1 MESLFIHQELIPKF
15 SDKNFPPSKNPKI
28 IHKNTIS
35 YNKYKTPRLHSN
47 LSNDLFRTGDR
58 FIPFKNDKENFQ
70 NFLLHTPI
78 PNVNENTI
86 NSNTNFFNANVT
98 SNLNNN
104 TGNNTN
110 EQELLSPLEE
120 KPEKNY
126 ANFIVD
132 NMLRTNSD
140 NYNFQKGKE
149 RKFRS
154 NSIFT
159 FSKKVSFTSV
169 NFSSSNN
176 DNNTNKNI
184 LKNNESNN
192 NNIFSNKLRNSSNNN
207 TQQKEKEKESNSL
220 FDNIKIDIS
229 LSSKEKEKE
238 KISYKNNNTI
248 NTLMKSNKSKKSKS
262 KNKNNIN
269 NNINNINPINNISS
283 LLYEP
288 DVLNINRIK
297 NTNTN
302 LFNENTSSDDFSR
315 NDILFQYIDN
325 TSNKRNI
332 LPDSDFLL
340 ANYSI
345 NPSFKRKINLTPE
358 RILDA
363 PNLVDDYYLNLLEWG
378 SSNLLAVALGPE
390 IYLYNGDTS
399 ETSLLM
405 SIMKEE
411 NNNTSNSL
419 LNNTN
424 NVITSLSWMNNGV
437 GIGIGLPN
445 GMLELWDVNKAT
457 KIREIEAHSDRISS
471 LAWNGY
477 IVTTGSKDKVIK
489 NFDVRIQES
498 EISKIRQ
505 HKQEVCA
512 LRYSPEG
519 DLLASGG
526 NDNSA
531 YIWDVRKLNN
541 KLINISNLNELNN
554 SNNSIKPL
562 YVNNFHTAAVKA
574 LAWCPWQRHVL
585 ATGGGSKDRTIKIF
599 NCDNNK
605 IVKNVDTGSQVC
617 SLVWN
622 KKEREIISSHGFNK
636 NQITIWN
643 YQKMKKICELKGHMS
658 RVLYLTISP
667 DENYICSG
675 SGDETLRF
683 WKIND
688 GIQEAQNEEDPL
700 LSNVII
706 R

>member
-1 MESLFIHQELIPKF
+1 MESIFIQQEFHPKF
-15 SDKNFPPSKNPKI
+15 DEQNFAFSKNSKLI
-28 IHKNTIS
+28 RKNTIS
-35 YNKYKTPRLHSN
+35 YNKYKTPRLHNN
-47 LSNDLFRTGDR
+47 LSNNIFRTGDR

-70 NFLLHTPI
+70 NFLLHTPL
-78 PNVNENTI
+78 PNTQVFPSSTNNNI
-86 NSNTNFFNANVT
+86 NHNNNSN
-98 SNLNNN
+98 NNN
-104 TGNNTN
+104 INGNN
-110 EQELLSPLEE
+110 EQEILSPLDE

-140 NYNFQKGKE
+140 NFNCNFNNKDKE

-159 FSKKVSFTSV
+159 FSKKISFNSN
-169 NFSSSNN
+169 NFSNS
-176 DNNTNKNI
+176 NTNT
-184 LKNNESNN
+184 NN
-192 NNIFSNKLRNSSNNN
+192 NNNKSILKHDDNNNKLINSSNNK
-207 TQQKEKEKESNSL
+207 TSQKDKDNI
-220 FDNIKIDIS
+220 FDNIKIDINI
-229 LSSKEKEKE
+229 SSSSHE
-238 KISYKNNNTI
+238 KIENNKNI
-248 NTLMKSNKSKKSKS
+248 KSNKVKDSFELPKSKPS
-262 KNKNNIN
+262 NNLN
-269 NNINNINPINNISS
+269 NNISS
-283 LLYEP
+283 LLYDP
-288 DVLNINRIK
+288 DNLNI
-297 NTNTN
+297 
-302 LFNENTSSDDFSR
+302 FNENNFNNNIDDISR
-315 NDILFQYIDN
+315 NDLLFQYIDN
-325 TSNKRNI
+325 TSSKRNI
-332 LPDSDFLL
+332 LPDTDFLL

-345 NPSFKRKINLTPE
+345 NPTFKRKINLTPE

-378 SSNLLAVALGPE
+378 ASNILAVALGPE

-405 SIMKEE
+405 SILQDENDNMNNSIL
-411 NNNTSNSL
+411 NNNI
-419 LNNTN
+419 
-424 NVITSLSWMNNGV
+424 VTSLSWMNNG
-437 GIGIGLPN
+437 IGIGVGLPT
-445 GMLELWDVNKAT
+445 GVLEIWDVNKKV

-477 IVTTGSKDKVIK
+477 IVSTGSKDKLIK
-489 NFDVRIQES
+489 NFDVRIQDS

-526 NDNSA
+526 NDNTA
-531 YIWDVRKLNN
+531 YIWDIRKLNN
-541 KLINISNLNELNN
+541 KLLNISNLNEVNTC
-554 SNNSIKPL
+554 IKPL
-562 YVNNFHTAAVKA
+562 LVNNYHTAAVKA
-574 LAWCPWQRHVL
+574 MSWCPWQRHVL

-605 IVKNVDTGSQVC
+605 IIKNVDTGSQVC
-617 SLVWN
+617 SIVWN

-667 DENYICSG
+667 DENYVCSG

-688 GIQEAQNEEDPL
+688 EIQEAQNEEDPL
-700 LSNVII
+700 LSNVVI

>member
-1 MESLFIHQELIPKF
+1 MDSIFINQEFHPKF
-15 SDKNFPPSKNPKI
+15 PGQDFPNSKNPKL
-28 IHKNTIS
+28 IHKNTVS
-35 YNKYKTPRLHSN
+35 FNKFKTPRLHSN
-47 LSNDLFRTGDR
+47 LQNDLFRTGDR
-58 FIPFKNDKENFQ
+58 FIPLKNDKDNFQ

-78 PNVNENTI
+78 PIVNTNTSNTI
-86 NSNTNFFNANVT
+86 NNALNSNINANISNNINRNTNN
-98 SNLNNN
+98 
-104 TGNNTN
+104 N
-110 EQELLSPLEE
+110 EQDLLSPLEE

-140 NYNFQKGKE
+140 NFNYNSQRDKIG
-149 RKFRS
+149 KFRS

-159 FSKKVSFTSV
+159 FSKKVSF
-169 NFSSSNN
+169 SSISFSNN
-176 DNNTNKNI
+176 NPNKNI
-184 LKNNESNN
+184 LIKNNINN
-192 NNIFSNKLRNSSNNN
+192 NEDNNKNNYTNKLGNSSNNK
-207 TQQKEKEKESNSL
+207 TCQKEKDSNSI
-220 FDNIKIDIS
+220 FDNIKIDINFS
-229 LSSKEKEKE
+229 DKEKT
-238 KISYKNNNTI
+238 INKNNN
-248 NTLMKSNKSKKSKS
+248 SNEHPKSKS
-262 KNKNNIN
+262 KNN
-269 NNINNINPINNISS
+269 NNNKNQILNNNISS

-288 DVLNINRIK
+288 DHLNINI
-297 NTNTN
+297 NN
-302 LFNENTSSDDFSR
+302 LFNENNSDDISR
-315 NDILFQYIDN
+315 NDLIFQYID
-325 TSNKRNI
+325 TTNKRNI
-332 LPDSDFLL
+332 LPDTDYLL
-340 ANYSI
+340 ANYCT
-345 NPSFKRKINLTPE
+345 NPSFKRKINSTPE

-363 PNLVDDYYLNLLEWG
+363 PNLVDDYYLNLLDWG
-378 SSNLLAVALGPE
+378 NSDILAVALGPE
-390 IYLYNGDTS
+390 IYLWNSETS

-405 SIMKEE
+405 SIIKENE
-411 NNNTSNSL
+411 NQNESNSL
-419 LNNTN
+419 LNNNT

-437 GIGIGLPN
+437 GMGVGLPN
-445 GMLELWDVNKAT
+445 GVLELWDVNKST
-457 KIREIEAHSDRISS
+457 KIREIEAHSERISS

-489 NFDVRIQES
+489 NFDVRCQDS

-526 NDNSA
+526 NDNTA
-531 YIWDVRKLNN
+531 FIWDVRKLNN
-541 KLINISNLNELNN
+541 KLLNISNLNELNN
-554 SNNSIKPL
+554 SIKPL
-562 YVNNFHTAAVKA
+562 FVNNYHTAAVKA

-585 ATGGGSKDRTIKIF
+585 ATGGGSKDRTLKIF
-599 NCDNNK
+599 NCDSNK
-605 IVKNVDTGSQVC
+605 IIKNVDTGSQVC
-617 SLVWN
+617 AVLWN

-643 YQKMKKICELKGHMS
+643 YQKMKKVCELKGHMS

-688 GIQEAQNEEDPL
+688 GIQESQNEEDNL

>member
-1 MESLFIHQELIPKF
+1 MDSIFINEEFNPKF
-15 SDKNFPPSKNPKI
+15 PVQDIPNPKNPKI

-35 YNKYKTPRLHSN
+35 FNKFKTPRLHSN
-47 LSNDLFRTGDR
+47 LQNDLFRTGDR
-58 FIPFKNDKENFQ
+58 FIPLKNDKDNFQ

-78 PNVNENTI
+78 PISNNFS
-86 NSNTNFFNANVT
+86 SNTNNNALNSNVNANI
-98 SNLNNN
+98 NNN
-104 TGNNTN
+104 NNRNNSNN
-110 EQELLSPLEE
+110 EQDLLSPLEE

-132 NMLRTNSD
+132 NMLRINSD
-140 NYNFQKGKE
+140 NYNYNTQKDKMG
-149 RKFRS
+149 KFRS

-159 FSKKVSFTSV
+159 FSKKVSFSSIS
-169 NFSSSNN
+169 FS
-176 DNNTNKNI
+176 NNTNSNI
-184 LKNNESNN
+184 LRKNTNEENCT
-192 NNIFSNKLRNSSNNN
+192 NKLRNSSNNK
-207 TQQKEKEKESNSL
+207 TCQKEKESNSI
-220 FDNIKIDIS
+220 FDNIKIDTNIPD
-229 LSSKEKEKE
+229 KEKT
-238 KISYKNNNTI
+238 INKNNIILLKSDKI
-248 NTLMKSNKSKKSKS
+248 NNSNELPKSKAKNKSE
-262 KNKNNIN
+262 NNIN
-269 NNINNINPINNISS
+269 NNNNNKNHIINNNISS

-288 DVLNINRIK
+288 DHLSININNI
-297 NTNTN
+297 
-302 LFNENTSSDDFSR
+302 FNENNSDDISR
-315 NDILFQYIDN
+315 NDLIFQYIDN
-325 TSNKRNI
+325 TNKRNI
-332 LPDSDFLL
+332 LPDTDYLL
-340 ANYSI
+340 ANYST
-345 NPSFKRKINLTPE
+345 NQNFKRKINPTPE

-378 SSNLLAVALGPE
+378 TSDILAVALGPE
-390 IYLYNGDTS
+390 IYLWNSETS

-405 SIMKEE
+405 SIIKEE
-411 NNNTSNSL
+411 NQNESNSL
-419 LNNTN
+419 LNNN

-437 GIGIGLPN
+437 GMGIGLPN
-445 GMLELWDVNKAT
+445 GMLEIWDVNKST
-457 KIREIEAHSDRISS
+457 KIREIEAHSERISS

-477 IVTTGSKDKVIK
+477 IVTTGSKDKLIK
-489 NFDVRIQES
+489 NFDVRCQDS

-526 NDNSA
+526 NDNTA

-541 KLINISNLNELNN
+541 KLLNISNLNEINN
-554 SNNSIKPL
+554 CIKPL
-562 YVNNFHTAAVKA
+562 FVNNYHTAAVKA
-574 LAWCPWQRHVL
+574 LSWCPWQRHVL
-585 ATGGGSKDRTIKIF
+585 ATGGGSKDRTLKIF
-599 NCDNNK
+599 NCDSNK
-605 IVKNVDTGSQVC
+605 IIKNVDTGSQVC
-617 SLVWN
+617 AVLWN

-688 GIQEAQNEEDPL
+688 GIQEAQNEEDAL

>member
-1 MESLFIHQELIPKF
+1 MESIFIQQEFHPKF
-15 SDKNFPPSKNPKI
+15 DEQNFAFSKNSKLI
-28 IHKNTIS
+28 RKNTIS
-35 YNKYKTPRLHSN
+35 YNKYKTPRLHNN
-47 LSNDLFRTGDR
+47 LSNNIFRTGDR

-70 NFLLHTPI
+70 NFLLHTPL
-78 PNVNENTI
+78 PNTQVFPSSTNNNI
-86 NSNTNFFNANVT
+86 NHNNNSN
-98 SNLNNN
+98 NNN
-104 TGNNTN
+104 INGNN
-110 EQELLSPLEE
+110 EQEILSPLDE

-140 NYNFQKGKE
+140 NFNCNFNNKDKE

-159 FSKKVSFTSV
+159 FSKKISFNSN
-169 NFSSSNN
+169 NFSNSN
-176 DNNTNKNI
+176 T
-184 LKNNESNN
+184 NN
-192 NNIFSNKLRNSSNNN
+192 NNNKSILKHDDNNNKLVNSSNNK
-207 TQQKEKEKESNSL
+207 TSQKDKDNI
-220 FDNIKIDIS
+220 FDNIKIDINI
-229 LSSKEKEKE
+229 SSSSHE
-238 KISYKNNNTI
+238 KIENNKNI
-248 NTLMKSNKSKKSKS
+248 KSNKVKDSFELPKSKPT
-262 KNKNNIN
+262 NNLN
-269 NNINNINPINNISS
+269 NNISS
-283 LLYEP
+283 LLYDP
-288 DVLNINRIK
+288 DNLNI
-297 NTNTN
+297 
-302 LFNENTSSDDFSR
+302 FNENNFNNNIDDISR
-315 NDILFQYIDN
+315 NDLLFQYIDN
-325 TSNKRNI
+325 TSSKRNI
-332 LPDSDFLL
+332 LPDTDFLL

-345 NPSFKRKINLTPE
+345 NPTFKRKINLTPE

-378 SSNLLAVALGPE
+378 ASNILAVALGPE

-405 SIMKEE
+405 SILQDENDNMNNSIL
-411 NNNTSNSL
+411 NNNI
-419 LNNTN
+419 
-424 NVITSLSWMNNGV
+424 VTSLSWMNNG
-437 GIGIGLPN
+437 IGMGVGLPT
-445 GMLELWDVNKAT
+445 GVLEIWDVNKKV

-477 IVTTGSKDKVIK
+477 IVSTGSKDKLIK
-489 NFDVRIQES
+489 NFDVRIQDS

-526 NDNSA
+526 NDNTA
-531 YIWDVRKLNN
+531 YIWDIRKLNN
-541 KLINISNLNELNN
+541 KLLNISNLNEVNTC
-554 SNNSIKPL
+554 IKPL
-562 YVNNFHTAAVKA
+562 LVNNYHTAAVKA
-574 LAWCPWQRHVL
+574 MSWCPWQRHVL

-605 IVKNVDTGSQVC
+605 IIKNVDTGSQVC
-617 SLVWN
+617 SIVWN

-667 DENYICSG
+667 DENYVCSG

-688 GIQEAQNEEDPL
+688 EIQEAQNEEDPL
-700 LSNVII
+700 LSNVVI

>member
-1 MESLFIHQELIPKF
+1 MESIFIQQEFHPKF
-15 SDKNFPPSKNPKI
+15 DEQNFAFSKNSKLI
-28 IHKNTIS
+28 RKNTIS
-35 YNKYKTPRLHSN
+35 YNKYKTPRLHNN
-47 LSNDLFRTGDR
+47 LSNNIFRTGDR

-70 NFLLHTPI
+70 NFLLHTPL
-78 PNVNENTI
+78 PNTQVFPSSTNNNI
-86 NSNTNFFNANVT
+86 NHNNNSN
-98 SNLNNN
+98 NNN
-104 TGNNTN
+104 INGNN
-110 EQELLSPLEE
+110 EQEILSPLDE

-140 NYNFQKGKE
+140 NFNCNFNNKDKE

-159 FSKKVSFTSV
+159 FSKKISFNSN
-169 NFSSSNN
+169 NFSNSN
-176 DNNTNKNI
+176 T
-184 LKNNESNN
+184 NN
-192 NNIFSNKLRNSSNNN
+192 NNNKSILKHDDNNNKLVNSSNNK
-207 TQQKEKEKESNSL
+207 TSQKDKDNI
-220 FDNIKIDIS
+220 FDNIKIDINI
-229 LSSKEKEKE
+229 SSSSHE
-238 KISYKNNNTI
+238 KIENNKNI
-248 NTLMKSNKSKKSKS
+248 KSNKVKDSFELPKSKPT
-262 KNKNNIN
+262 NNLN
-269 NNINNINPINNISS
+269 NNISS
-283 LLYEP
+283 LLYDP
-288 DVLNINRIK
+288 DNLNI
-297 NTNTN
+297 
-302 LFNENTSSDDFSR
+302 FNENNFNNNIDDISR
-315 NDILFQYIDN
+315 NDLLFQYIDN
-325 TSNKRNI
+325 TSSKRNI
-332 LPDSDFLL
+332 LPDTDFLL

-345 NPSFKRKINLTPE
+345 NPTFKRKINLTPE

-378 SSNLLAVALGPE
+378 ASNILAVALGPE

-405 SIMKEE
+405 SILQDENDNMNNSIL
-411 NNNTSNSL
+411 NNNI
-419 LNNTN
+419 
-424 NVITSLSWMNNGV
+424 VTSLSWMNNG
-437 GIGIGLPN
+437 IGIGVGLPT
-445 GMLELWDVNKAT
+445 GVLEIWDVNKKV

-477 IVTTGSKDKVIK
+477 IVSTGSKDKLIK
-489 NFDVRIQES
+489 NFDVRIQDS

-526 NDNSA
+526 NDNTA
-531 YIWDVRKLNN
+531 YIWDIRKLNN
-541 KLINISNLNELNN
+541 KLFNISNLNEVNTC
-554 SNNSIKPL
+554 IKPL
-562 YVNNFHTAAVKA
+562 LVNNYHTAAVKA
-574 LAWCPWQRHVL
+574 MSWCPWQRHVL

-605 IVKNVDTGSQVC
+605 IIKNVDTGSQVC
-617 SLVWN
+617 SIVWN

-667 DENYICSG
+667 DENYVCSG

-688 GIQEAQNEEDPL
+688 EIQEAQNEEDPL
-700 LSNVII
+700 LSNVVI

>member
-1 MESLFIHQELIPKF
+1 MESIFIQQEFHPKF
-15 SDKNFPPSKNPKI
+15 DEQNFAFSKNSKLI
-28 IHKNTIS
+28 RKNTIS
-35 YNKYKTPRLHSN
+35 YNKYKTPRLHNN
-47 LSNDLFRTGDR
+47 LSNNIFRTGDR

-70 NFLLHTPI
+70 NFLLHTPL
-78 PNVNENTI
+78 PNTQVFPSSTNNNI
-86 NSNTNFFNANVT
+86 NHNNNSN
-98 SNLNNN
+98 NNN
-104 TGNNTN
+104 INGNN
-110 EQELLSPLEE
+110 EQEILSPLDE

-140 NYNFQKGKE
+140 NFNCNFNNKDKE

-159 FSKKVSFTSV
+159 FSKKISFNSN
-169 NFSSSNN
+169 NFSNSN
-176 DNNTNKNI
+176 T
-184 LKNNESNN
+184 NN
-192 NNIFSNKLRNSSNNN
+192 NNNKSILKHDDNNNKLINSSNNK
-207 TQQKEKEKESNSL
+207 TSQKDKDNI
-220 FDNIKIDIS
+220 FDNIKIDINIS
-229 LSSKEKEKE
+229 LSPHE
-238 KISYKNNNTI
+238 KIENNKNI
-248 NTLMKSNKSKKSKS
+248 KSNKVKDSFELPKSKPT
-262 KNKNNIN
+262 NNLN
-269 NNINNINPINNISS
+269 NNISS
-283 LLYEP
+283 LLYDP
-288 DVLNINRIK
+288 DNLNI
-297 NTNTN
+297 
-302 LFNENTSSDDFSR
+302 FNENNFNNNIDDISR
-315 NDILFQYIDN
+315 NDLLFQYIDN
-325 TSNKRNI
+325 TSSKRNI
-332 LPDSDFLL
+332 LPDTDFLL

-345 NPSFKRKINLTPE
+345 NPTFKRKINLTPE

-378 SSNLLAVALGPE
+378 ASNILAVALGPE

-405 SIMKEE
+405 SILQDENDNMNNTIL
-411 NNNTSNSL
+411 NNNI
-419 LNNTN
+419 
-424 NVITSLSWMNNGV
+424 VTSLSWMNNG
-437 GIGIGLPN
+437 IGIGVGLPT
-445 GMLELWDVNKAT
+445 GVLEIWDMNKKV

-477 IVTTGSKDKVIK
+477 IVSTGSKDKLIK
-489 NFDVRIQES
+489 NFDVRIQDS

-526 NDNSA
+526 NDNTA
-531 YIWDVRKLNN
+531 YIWDIRKLNN
-541 KLINISNLNELNN
+541 KLFNISNLNEVNTC
-554 SNNSIKPL
+554 IKPL
-562 YVNNFHTAAVKA
+562 LVNNYHTAAVKA
-574 LAWCPWQRHVL
+574 MSWCPWQRHVL

-605 IVKNVDTGSQVC
+605 IIKNVDTGSQVC
-617 SLVWN
+617 SIVWN

-667 DENYICSG
+667 DENYVCSG

-688 GIQEAQNEEDPL
+688 EIQEAQNEEDPL
-700 LSNVII
+700 LSNVVI

>member
-1 MESLFIHQELIPKF
+1 MDSIFINEEFNPKF
-15 SDKNFPPSKNPKI
+15 PVQDFPNPKNPKI

-35 YNKYKTPRLHSN
+35 FNKFKTPRLHSN
-47 LSNDLFRTGDR
+47 LQNDLFRTGDR
-58 FIPFKNDKENFQ
+58 FIPLKNDKDNFQ

-78 PNVNENTI
+78 PISNNFS
-86 NSNTNFFNANVT
+86 SNTNNNVLNSNINANI
-98 SNLNNN
+98 NNN
-104 TGNNTN
+104 NNRNNGNN
-110 EQELLSPLEE
+110 EQDLLSPLEE

-132 NMLRTNSD
+132 NMLRINSD
-140 NYNFQKGKE
+140 NYNYNTQKDKMG
-149 RKFRS
+149 KFRS

-159 FSKKVSFTSV
+159 FSKKVSFSSI
-169 NFSSSNN
+169 NFS
-176 DNNTNKNI
+176 NNTNSNI
-184 LKNNESNN
+184 LRKNTNEENCT
-192 NNIFSNKLRNSSNNN
+192 NKLRNSSNNK
-207 TQQKEKEKESNSL
+207 TCQKEKESNSI
-220 FDNIKIDIS
+220 FDNIKIDINIPD
-229 LSSKEKEKE
+229 KEKA
-238 KISYKNNNTI
+238 INKNNIILLKSDKI
-248 NTLMKSNKSKKSKS
+248 NNSNELPKSKAKNKSE
-262 KNKNNIN
+262 NNIN
-269 NNINNINPINNISS
+269 NNNNNKNHIINNNISS

-288 DVLNINRIK
+288 DHLSMNINNI
-297 NTNTN
+297 
-302 LFNENTSSDDFSR
+302 FNENNSDDISR
-315 NDILFQYIDN
+315 NDLIFQYIDN
-325 TSNKRNI
+325 TNKRNI
-332 LPDSDFLL
+332 LPDTDYLL
-340 ANYSI
+340 ANYST
-345 NPSFKRKINLTPE
+345 NQSFKRKINPTPE

-378 SSNLLAVALGPE
+378 TSDILAVALGPE
-390 IYLYNGDTS
+390 IYLWNSETS

-405 SIMKEE
+405 SIIKEE
-411 NNNTSNSL
+411 NQNESNSL
-419 LNNTN
+419 LNNNN

-437 GIGIGLPN
+437 GMGIGLPN
-445 GMLELWDVNKAT
+445 GMLEIWDVNKST
-457 KIREIEAHSDRISS
+457 KIREIEAHSERISS

-477 IVTTGSKDKVIK
+477 IVTTGSKDKLIK
-489 NFDVRIQES
+489 NFDVRCQDS

-526 NDNSA
+526 NDNTA

-541 KLINISNLNELNN
+541 KLLNISNLNEINN
-554 SNNSIKPL
+554 CIKPL
-562 YVNNFHTAAVKA
+562 FVNNYHTAAVKA
-574 LAWCPWQRHVL
+574 LSWCPWQRHVL
-585 ATGGGSKDRTIKIF
+585 ATGGGSKDRTLKIF
-599 NCDNNK
+599 NCDSNK
-605 IVKNVDTGSQVC
+605 IIKNVDTGSQVC
-617 SLVWN
+617 AVLWN

-688 GIQEAQNEEDPL
+688 GIQEAQNEEDAL

>member
-1 MESLFIHQELIPKF
+1 MESIFIQQEFHPKF
-15 SDKNFPPSKNPKI
+15 DEQNFAFSKNSKLI
-28 IHKNTIS
+28 RKNTIS
-35 YNKYKTPRLHSN
+35 YNKYKTPRLHNN
-47 LSNDLFRTGDR
+47 LSNNIFRTGDR

-70 NFLLHTPI
+70 NFLLHTPL
-78 PNVNENTI
+78 PNTQVFPSSTNNNI
-86 NSNTNFFNANVT
+86 NHNNNSN
-98 SNLNNN
+98 NNN
-104 TGNNTN
+104 INGNN
-110 EQELLSPLEE
+110 EQEILSPLDE

-140 NYNFQKGKE
+140 NFNCNFNNKDKE

-159 FSKKVSFTSV
+159 FSKKISFNSN
-169 NFSSSNN
+169 NFSNSN
-176 DNNTNKNI
+176 T
-184 LKNNESNN
+184 NN
-192 NNIFSNKLRNSSNNN
+192 NNNNNKSILKHDDNNNKLINSSNNK
-207 TQQKEKEKESNSL
+207 TSQKDKDNI
-220 FDNIKIDIS
+220 FDNIKIDINI
-229 LSSKEKEKE
+229 SSSSHE
-238 KISYKNNNTI
+238 KIENNKNI
-248 NTLMKSNKSKKSKS
+248 KSNKVKDSFELPKSKPT
-262 KNKNNIN
+262 NNLN
-269 NNINNINPINNISS
+269 NNISS
-283 LLYEP
+283 LLYDP
-288 DVLNINRIK
+288 DNLNI
-297 NTNTN
+297 
-302 LFNENTSSDDFSR
+302 FNENNFNNNIDDISR
-315 NDILFQYIDN
+315 NDLLFQYIDN
-325 TSNKRNI
+325 TSSKRNI
-332 LPDSDFLL
+332 LPDTDFLL

-345 NPSFKRKINLTPE
+345 NPTFKRKINLTPE

-378 SSNLLAVALGPE
+378 ASNILAVALGPE

-405 SIMKEE
+405 SILQDENDNMNNSIL
-411 NNNTSNSL
+411 NNNI
-419 LNNTN
+419 
-424 NVITSLSWMNNGV
+424 VTSLSWMNNG
-437 GIGIGLPN
+437 IGMGVGLPT
-445 GMLELWDVNKAT
+445 GVLEIWDVNKKV

-477 IVTTGSKDKVIK
+477 IVSTGSKDKLIK
-489 NFDVRIQES
+489 NFDVRIQDS

-526 NDNSA
+526 NDNTA
-531 YIWDVRKLNN
+531 YIWDIRKLNN
-541 KLINISNLNELNN
+541 KLLNISNLNEVNTC
-554 SNNSIKPL
+554 IKPL
-562 YVNNFHTAAVKA
+562 LVNNYHTAAVKA
-574 LAWCPWQRHVL
+574 MSWCPWQRHVL

-605 IVKNVDTGSQVC
+605 IIKNVDTGSQVC
-617 SLVWN
+617 SIVWN

-667 DENYICSG
+667 DENYVCSG

-688 GIQEAQNEEDPL
+688 EIQEAQNEEDPL
-700 LSNVII
+700 LSNVVI

>member
-1 MESLFIHQELIPKF
+1 MESIFIQQEFHPKF
-15 SDKNFPPSKNPKI
+15 DEQNFAFSKNSKLI
-28 IHKNTIS
+28 RKNTIS
-35 YNKYKTPRLHSN
+35 YNKYKTPRLHNN
-47 LSNDLFRTGDR
+47 LSNNIFRTGDR

-70 NFLLHTPI
+70 NFLLHTPL
-78 PNVNENTI
+78 PNTQVFPSSTNNNI
-86 NSNTNFFNANVT
+86 NHNNNSN
-98 SNLNNN
+98 NNN
-104 TGNNTN
+104 INGNN
-110 EQELLSPLEE
+110 EQEILSPLDE

-140 NYNFQKGKE
+140 NFNCNFNNKDKE

-159 FSKKVSFTSV
+159 FSKKISFNSN
-169 NFSSSNN
+169 NFSNSN
-176 DNNTNKNI
+176 T
-184 LKNNESNN
+184 NN
-192 NNIFSNKLRNSSNNN
+192 NNNNNKSILKHDDNNNKLINSSNNK
-207 TQQKEKEKESNSL
+207 TSQKDKDNI
-220 FDNIKIDIS
+220 FDNIKIDINI
-229 LSSKEKEKE
+229 SSSSHE
-238 KISYKNNNTI
+238 KIENNKN
-248 NTLMKSNKSKKSKS
+248 MKSNKVKDSFELPKSKPT
-262 KNKNNIN
+262 NNLN
-269 NNINNINPINNISS
+269 NNISS
-283 LLYEP
+283 LLYDP
-288 DVLNINRIK
+288 DNLNI
-297 NTNTN
+297 
-302 LFNENTSSDDFSR
+302 FNENNFNNNIDDISR
-315 NDILFQYIDN
+315 NDLLFQYIDN
-325 TSNKRNI
+325 TSSKRNI
-332 LPDSDFLL
+332 LPDTDFLL

-345 NPSFKRKINLTPE
+345 NPTFKRKINLTPE

-378 SSNLLAVALGPE
+378 ASNILAVALGPE

-405 SIMKEE
+405 SILQDENDNMNNSIL
-411 NNNTSNSL
+411 NNNI
-419 LNNTN
+419 
-424 NVITSLSWMNNGV
+424 VTSLSWMNNG
-437 GIGIGLPN
+437 IGIGVGLPT
-445 GMLELWDVNKAT
+445 GVLEIWDVNKKV

-477 IVTTGSKDKVIK
+477 IVSTGSKDKLIK
-489 NFDVRIQES
+489 NFDVRIQDS

-526 NDNSA
+526 NDNTA
-531 YIWDVRKLNN
+531 YIWDIRKLNN
-541 KLINISNLNELNN
+541 KLLNISNLNEVNTC
-554 SNNSIKPL
+554 IKPL
-562 YVNNFHTAAVKA
+562 LVNNYHTAAVKA
-574 LAWCPWQRHVL
+574 MSWCPWQRHVL

-605 IVKNVDTGSQVC
+605 IIKNVDTGSQVC
-617 SLVWN
+617 SIVWN

-667 DENYICSG
+667 DENYVCSG

-688 GIQEAQNEEDPL
+688 EIQEAQNEEDPL
-700 LSNVII
+700 LSNVVI

>member
-1 MESLFIHQELIPKF
+1 MESIFIQQEFHPQF
-15 SDKNFPPSKNPKI
+15 PDRNFLGSKNQKL

-35 YNKYKTPRLHSN
+35 FNKFKTPHIHNN
-47 LSNDLFRTGDR
+47 LQNDLFRTGDR
-58 FIPFKNDKENFQ
+58 FIPLKNDKENFQ
-70 NFLLHTPI
+70 NFLLNTPI
-78 PNVNENTI
+78 PIPNNFTSNSHTNALNANI
-86 NSNTNFFNANVT
+86 NSNTNSNV
-98 SNLNNN
+98 NRN
-104 TGNNTN
+104 GNG
-110 EQELLSPLEE
+110 EQDLLSPLEE

-132 NMLRTNSD
+132 NMLRSNSD
-140 NYNFQKGKE
+140 NYNYQKDKIG
-149 RKFRS
+149 KFRS

-159 FSKKVSFTSV
+159 FSKKVSFSSI
-169 NFSSSNN
+169 NFSNGNS
-176 DNNTNKNI
+176 NKNI
-184 LKNNESNN
+184 LKNNNN
-192 NNIFSNKLRNSSNNN
+192 DNYANKLRNSSNNK
-207 TQQKEKEKESNSL
+207 TCQKEKESNSL
-220 FDNIKIDIS
+220 FDNIKIEVNYQEQ
-229 LSSKEKEKE
+229 EKT
-238 KISYKNNNTI
+238 IIKNNNS
-248 NTLMKSNKSKKSKS
+248 LLKSNKSKDSSELPKSKV
-262 KNKNNIN
+262 KNRQGNNTNKNLISN
-269 NNINNINPINNISS
+269 NNISS

-288 DVLNINRIK
+288 DHL
-297 NTNTN
+297 N
-302 LFNENTSSDDFSR
+302 LFNENNSDDISR
-315 NDILFQYIDN
+315 NDLIFQYIDT

-332 LPDSDFLL
+332 LPDTDYLL
-340 ANYSI
+340 ANYST
-345 NPSFKRKINLTPE
+345 NQGFKRKINPTPE

-378 SSNLLAVALGPE
+378 SSDILAVALGPE
-390 IYLYNGDTS
+390 IYLWNSETS

-405 SIMKEE
+405 SIIKEE
-411 NNNTSNSL
+411 NQNESNSL
-419 LNNTN
+419 LNNN
-424 NVITSLSWMNNGV
+424 DNVITSLSWMNNGV
-437 GIGIGLPN
+437 GMGIGLPN
-445 GMLELWDVNKAT
+445 GVLEIWDVNKSA

-477 IVTTGSKDKVIK
+477 VVTSGSKDKVIK
-489 NFDVRIQES
+489 NFDVRCQES

-526 NDNSA
+526 NDNTA
-531 YIWDVRKLNN
+531 FIWDVRKLNN
-541 KLINISNLNELNN
+541 KLLNISNLNEV
-554 SNNSIKPL
+554 NNSIKPL
-562 YVNNFHTAAVKA
+562 FVNNFHIAAVKA
-574 LAWCPWQRHVL
+574 LSWCPWQRHVL
-585 ATGGGSKDRTIKIF
+585 ATGGGSKDRSLKIF
-599 NCDNNK
+599 NCDTNK
-605 IVKNVDTGSQVC
+605 IIKNVDTGSQVC
-617 SLVWN
+617 AVLWN

-643 YQKMKKICELKGHMS
+643 YQKMKKVCELKGHMS

>member
-1 MESLFIHQELIPKF
+1 MESIFIQQEFHPKF
-15 SDKNFPPSKNPKI
+15 DEQNFAFSKNSKLI
-28 IHKNTIS
+28 RKNTIS
-35 YNKYKTPRLHSN
+35 YNKYKTPRLHNN
-47 LSNDLFRTGDR
+47 LSNNIFRTGDR

-70 NFLLHTPI
+70 NFLLHTPL
-78 PNVNENTI
+78 PNTQVFPSSTNNNI
-86 NSNTNFFNANVT
+86 NHNNNSN
-98 SNLNNN
+98 NNN
-104 TGNNTN
+104 INGNN
-110 EQELLSPLEE
+110 EQEILSPLDE

-140 NYNFQKGKE
+140 NFNCNFNNKDKE

-159 FSKKVSFTSV
+159 FSKKISFNSN
-169 NFSSSNN
+169 NFSNSN
-176 DNNTNKNI
+176 T
-184 LKNNESNN
+184 NN
-192 NNIFSNKLRNSSNNN
+192 NNNKSILKHDDNNNKLVNSSNNK
-207 TQQKEKEKESNSL
+207 TSQKDKDNI
-220 FDNIKIDIS
+220 FDNIKIDINI
-229 LSSKEKEKE
+229 SSSSHE
-238 KISYKNNNTI
+238 KIENNKN
-248 NTLMKSNKSKKSKS
+248 MKSNKVKDSFELPKSKPT
-262 KNKNNIN
+262 NNLN
-269 NNINNINPINNISS
+269 NNISS
-283 LLYEP
+283 LLYDP
-288 DVLNINRIK
+288 DNLNI
-297 NTNTN
+297 
-302 LFNENTSSDDFSR
+302 FNENNFNNNIDDISR
-315 NDILFQYIDN
+315 NDLLFQYIDN
-325 TSNKRNI
+325 TSSKRNI
-332 LPDSDFLL
+332 LPDTDFLL

-345 NPSFKRKINLTPE
+345 NPTFKRKINLTPE

-378 SSNLLAVALGPE
+378 ASNILAVALGPE

-405 SIMKEE
+405 SILQDENDNMNNSIL
-411 NNNTSNSL
+411 NNNI
-419 LNNTN
+419 
-424 NVITSLSWMNNGV
+424 VTSLSWMNNG
-437 GIGIGLPN
+437 IGIGVGLPT
-445 GMLELWDVNKAT
+445 GVLEIWDVNKKV

-477 IVTTGSKDKVIK
+477 IVSTGSKDKLIK
-489 NFDVRIQES
+489 NFDVRIQDS

-526 NDNSA
+526 NDNTA
-531 YIWDVRKLNN
+531 YIWDIRKLNN
-541 KLINISNLNELNN
+541 KLLNISNLNEVNTC
-554 SNNSIKPL
+554 IKPL
-562 YVNNFHTAAVKA
+562 LVNNYHTAAVKA
-574 LAWCPWQRHVL
+574 MSWCPWQRHVL

-605 IVKNVDTGSQVC
+605 IIKNVDTGSQVC
-617 SLVWN
+617 SIVWN

-667 DENYICSG
+667 DENYVCSG

-688 GIQEAQNEEDPL
+688 EIQEAQNEEDPL
-700 LSNVII
+700 LSNVVI

>member
-1 MESLFIHQELIPKF
+1 MESIFIHQEFHPKF
-15 SDKNFPPSKNPKI
+15 QEQNVPHLKNTKI
-28 IHKNTIS
+28 FHKNTIS
-35 YNKYKTPRLHSN
+35 YDKYKTPHFHN
-47 LSNDLFRTGDR
+47 HLSNDIFRTGDR

-70 NFLLHTPI
+70 NFLLNTPAPNPQNFTQSANI
-78 PNVNENTI
+78 NIQNVNSNA
-86 NSNTNFFNANVT
+86 NTN
-98 SNLNNN
+98 NNN
-104 TGNNTN
+104 NGNGNN
-110 EQELLSPLEE
+110 EQDLLSPLEE

-132 NMLRTNSD
+132 NMLRTNAD
-140 NYNFQKGKE
+140 NYNFHKDKT

-159 FSKKVSFTSV
+159 FSKKVSFSSI
-169 NFSSSNN
+169 NFSN
-176 DNNTNKNI
+176 NNTNKNI
-184 LKNNESNN
+184 LNNNENN
-192 NNIFSNKLRNSSNNN
+192 TFNNKLRNSSNSN
-207 TQQKEKEKESNSL
+207 THHKGKEVNDL
-220 FDNIKIDIS
+220 FNNIKIDINIS
-229 LSSKEKEKE
+229 DQDKISSK
-238 KISYKNNNTI
+238 N
-248 NTLMKSNKSKKSKS
+248 KSILKTNKSKASPELSKS
-262 KNKNNIN
+262 KNENRNNNMNKTSNSIHNKNN
-269 NNINNINPINNISS
+269 PISS

-288 DVLNINRIK
+288 DNL
-297 NTNTN
+297 N
-302 LFNENTSSDDFSR
+302 LFNENNSDDISH
-315 NDILFQYIDN
+315 NDLIFQYIEN

-332 LPDSDFLL
+332 LPDTDYML
-340 ANYSI
+340 ANYSMTQ
-345 NPSFKRKINLTPE
+345 SCKRKINLTPE

-378 SSNLLAVALGPE
+378 NSNIVGVALGSE

-405 SIMKEE
+405 SKIKDDNQSEMSSVL
-411 NNNTSNSL
+411 NNN
-419 LNNTN
+419 NNDL
-424 NVITSLSWMNNGV
+424 ITSLSWMNNGV
-437 GIGIGLPN
+437 GMGVGLSS
-445 GMLELWDVNKAT
+445 GVLEIWDVNKKS
-457 KIREIEAHSDRISS
+457 KIREIEAHFDRISS

-477 IVTTGSKDKVIK
+477 IVTTGSKDKLIK
-489 NFDVRIQES
+489 NFDVRCQDS

-526 NDNSA
+526 NDNIA

-541 KLINISNLNELNN
+541 KLLNISNLNEINT
-554 SNNSIKPL
+554 SIKPL
-562 YVNNFHTAAVKA
+562 YSNNFHTAAVKA
-574 LAWCPWQRHVL
+574 MSWCPWQRHIL

-599 NCDNNK
+599 NCDTNK
-605 IVKNVDTGSQVC
+605 LIKNVDTGSQVC
-617 SLVWN
+617 ALLWN

-636 NQITIWN
+636 NQITIWS
-643 YQKMKKICELKGHMS
+643 YQKMKKVCELKGHMS

-688 GIQEAQNEEDPL
+688 GIQEAQYEDDPL

>member
-1 MESLFIHQELIPKF
+1 MESIFIQQEFHPKF
-15 SDKNFPPSKNPKI
+15 DEQNFAFSKNSKLI
-28 IHKNTIS
+28 RKNTIS
-35 YNKYKTPRLHSN
+35 YNKYKTPRLHNN
-47 LSNDLFRTGDR
+47 LSNNIFRTGDR

-70 NFLLHTPI
+70 NFLLHTPL
-78 PNVNENTI
+78 PNTQVFPSSTNNNI
-86 NSNTNFFNANVT
+86 NHNNNSN
-98 SNLNNN
+98 NNN
-104 TGNNTN
+104 INGNN
-110 EQELLSPLEE
+110 EQEILSPLDE

-140 NYNFQKGKE
+140 NFNCNFNNKDKE

-159 FSKKVSFTSV
+159 FSKKISFNSN
-169 NFSSSNN
+169 NFSNSN
-176 DNNTNKNI
+176 T
-184 LKNNESNN
+184 NN
-192 NNIFSNKLRNSSNNN
+192 NNNKSILKHDDNNNKLINSSNNK
-207 TQQKEKEKESNSL
+207 TSQKDKDNI
-220 FDNIKIDIS
+220 FDNIKIDINI
-229 LSSKEKEKE
+229 SSSSHE
-238 KISYKNNNTI
+238 KIENNKNI
-248 NTLMKSNKSKKSKS
+248 KSNKIKDSFELPKSKPT
-262 KNKNNIN
+262 NNLN
-269 NNINNINPINNISS
+269 NNISS
-283 LLYEP
+283 LLYDP
-288 DVLNINRIK
+288 DNLNI
-297 NTNTN
+297 
-302 LFNENTSSDDFSR
+302 FNENNFNNNIDDISR
-315 NDILFQYIDN
+315 NDLLFQYIDN
-325 TSNKRNI
+325 TSSKRNI
-332 LPDSDFLL
+332 LPDTDFLL

-345 NPSFKRKINLTPE
+345 NPTFKRKINLTPE

-378 SSNLLAVALGPE
+378 ASNILAVALGPE

-405 SIMKEE
+405 SILQDENDNMNNSIL
-411 NNNTSNSL
+411 NNNI
-419 LNNTN
+419 
-424 NVITSLSWMNNGV
+424 VTSLSWMNNG
-437 GIGIGLPN
+437 IGIGVGLPT
-445 GMLELWDVNKAT
+445 GVLEIWDVNKKV

-477 IVTTGSKDKVIK
+477 IVSTGSKDKLIK
-489 NFDVRIQES
+489 NFDVRIQDS

-526 NDNSA
+526 NDNTA
-531 YIWDVRKLNN
+531 YIWDIRKLNN
-541 KLINISNLNELNN
+541 KLLNISNLNEVNTC
-554 SNNSIKPL
+554 IKPL
-562 YVNNFHTAAVKA
+562 LVNNYHTAAVKA
-574 LAWCPWQRHVL
+574 MSWCPWQRHVL

-605 IVKNVDTGSQVC
+605 IIKNVDTGSQVC
-617 SLVWN
+617 SIVWN

-667 DENYICSG
+667 DENYVCSG

-688 GIQEAQNEEDPL
+688 EIQEAQNEEDPL
-700 LSNVII
+700 LSNVVI

>member
-1 MESLFIHQELIPKF
+1 MESIFIQQEFHPKF
-15 SDKNFPPSKNPKI
+15 DEQNFAFSKNSKLI
-28 IHKNTIS
+28 RKNTIS
-35 YNKYKTPRLHSN
+35 YNKYKTPRLHNN
-47 LSNDLFRTGDR
+47 LSNNIFRTGDR

-70 NFLLHTPI
+70 NFLLHTPL
-78 PNVNENTI
+78 PNTQVFPSSTNNNI
-86 NSNTNFFNANVT
+86 NHNNNSN
-98 SNLNNN
+98 NNN
-104 TGNNTN
+104 INGNN
-110 EQELLSPLEE
+110 EQEILSPLDE

-140 NYNFQKGKE
+140 NFNCNFNNKDKE

-159 FSKKVSFTSV
+159 FSKKISFNSN
-169 NFSSSNN
+169 NFSNSN
-176 DNNTNKNI
+176 T
-184 LKNNESNN
+184 NN
-192 NNIFSNKLRNSSNNN
+192 NNNKSILKHDDNNNKLINSSNNK
-207 TQQKEKEKESNSL
+207 TSQKDKDNI
-220 FDNIKIDIS
+220 FDNIKIDINI
-229 LSSKEKEKE
+229 SSSSHE
-238 KISYKNNNTI
+238 KIENNKNI
-248 NTLMKSNKSKKSKS
+248 KSNKVKDSFELPKSKPT
-262 KNKNNIN
+262 NNLN
-269 NNINNINPINNISS
+269 NNISS
-283 LLYEP
+283 LLYDP
-288 DVLNINRIK
+288 DNLNI
-297 NTNTN
+297 
-302 LFNENTSSDDFSR
+302 FNENNFSNNIDDISR
-315 NDILFQYIDN
+315 NDLLFQYIDN
-325 TSNKRNI
+325 TSSKRNI
-332 LPDSDFLL
+332 LPDTDFLL

-345 NPSFKRKINLTPE
+345 NPTFKRKINLTPE

-378 SSNLLAVALGPE
+378 ASNILAVALGPE

-405 SIMKEE
+405 SILQDENDNMNNSIL
-411 NNNTSNSL
+411 NNNI
-419 LNNTN
+419 
-424 NVITSLSWMNNGV
+424 VTSLSWMNNG
-437 GIGIGLPN
+437 IGIGVGLPT
-445 GMLELWDVNKAT
+445 GVLEIWDVNKKV

-477 IVTTGSKDKVIK
+477 IVSTGSKDKLIK
-489 NFDVRIQES
+489 NFDVRIQDS

-526 NDNSA
+526 NDNTA
-531 YIWDVRKLNN
+531 YIWDIRKLNN
-541 KLINISNLNELNN
+541 KLLNISNLNEVNTC
-554 SNNSIKPL
+554 IKPL
-562 YVNNFHTAAVKA
+562 LVNNYHTAAVKA
-574 LAWCPWQRHVL
+574 MSWCPWQRHVL

-605 IVKNVDTGSQVC
+605 IIKNVDTGSQVC
-617 SLVWN
+617 SIVWN

-667 DENYICSG
+667 DENYVCSG

-688 GIQEAQNEEDPL
+688 EIQEAQNEEDPL
-700 LSNVII
+700 LSNVVI

>member
-1 MESLFIHQELIPKF
+1 MESIFIQQEFHPNF
-15 SDKNFPPSKNPKI
+15 EDKNILISKNSKLI
-28 IHKNTIS
+28 RKNTIS
-35 YNKYKTPRLHSN
+35 YNKYKTPRLHNN
-47 LSNDLFRTGDR
+47 LSNNIFRTGDR
-58 FIPFKNDKENFQ
+58 FIPFKNEQENFQ
-70 NFLLHTPI
+70 NFLLHTPL
-78 PNVNENTI
+78 PNTQMFPSSTNNI
-86 NSNTNFFNANVT
+86 INQNNNSNNNNAN
-98 SNLNNN
+98 
-104 TGNNTN
+104 GNNDQDT
-110 EQELLSPLEE
+110 LSPLEE

-140 NYNFQKGKE
+140 NYNFHNKDKE

-159 FSKKVSFTSV
+159 FSKKVSFNSI
-169 NFSSSNN
+169 NSFSNS
-176 DNNTNKNI
+176 NTNNNKGI
-184 LKNNESNN
+184 LKQKENN
-192 NNIFSNKLRNSSNNN
+192 NKLRNSSNTN
-207 TQQKEKEKESNSL
+207 TQQKEKDNIFE
-220 FDNIKIDIS
+220 NIKIDINI
-229 LSSKEKEKE
+229 SSSSHE
-238 KISYKNNNTI
+238 KIPHNKNI
-248 NTLMKSNKSKKSKS
+248 KSNKGKDSLELPKSKPVS
-262 KNKNNIN
+262 NIN
-269 NNINNINPINNISS
+269 NNISS
-283 LLYEP
+283 LLYDP
-288 DVLNINRIK
+288 DNLNI
-297 NTNTN
+297 
-302 LFNENTSSDDFSR
+302 FNENNLGNNIDDLSR
-315 NDILFQYIDN
+315 NDLLFQYIDN

-332 LPDSDFLL
+332 LPDTDFLL
-340 ANYSI
+340 ANYSV
-345 NPSFKRKINLTPE
+345 NPTFKRKINMTPE

-378 SSNLLAVALGPE
+378 ASNILAVALGPE

-405 SIMKEE
+405 SIIKDE
-411 NNNTSNSL
+411 NENSNTSL
-419 LNNTN
+419 LNNN
-424 NVITSLSWMNNGV
+424 IITSLSWMNNGV
-437 GIGIGLPN
+437 GIGVGLPS
-445 GMLELWDVNKAT
+445 GILEIWDVNKKI

-477 IVTTGSKDKVIK
+477 VVSTGSKDKLIK
-489 NFDVRIQES
+489 NFDVRIQDS

-526 NDNSA
+526 NDNTA
-531 YIWDVRKLNN
+531 YIWDIRKLNN
-541 KLINISNLNELNN
+541 KLLNISNLNEVNTC
-554 SNNSIKPL
+554 IKPL
-562 YVNNFHTAAVKA
+562 FVNNYHTAAVKA
-574 LAWCPWQRHVL
+574 MSWCPWQRHVL

-605 IVKNVDTGSQVC
+605 IIKNVDTGSQVC
-617 SLVWN
+617 SIIWN

-688 GIQEAQNEEDPL
+688 EIQEAQNEEDPL
-700 LSNVII
+700 LSNVVI

>member
-1 MESLFIHQELIPKF
+1 MESIFIQQEFHPKF
-15 SDKNFPPSKNPKI
+15 DEQNFAFSKNSKLI
-28 IHKNTIS
+28 RKNTIS
-35 YNKYKTPRLHSN
+35 YNKYKTPRLHNN
-47 LSNDLFRTGDR
+47 LSNNIFRTGDR

-70 NFLLHTPI
+70 NFLLHTPL
-78 PNVNENTI
+78 PNTQVFPSSTNNNI
-86 NSNTNFFNANVT
+86 NHNNNSN
-98 SNLNNN
+98 NNN
-104 TGNNTN
+104 INGNN
-110 EQELLSPLEE
+110 EQEILSPLDE

-140 NYNFQKGKE
+140 NFNCNFNNKDKE

-159 FSKKVSFTSV
+159 FSKKISFNSN
-169 NFSSSNN
+169 NFSNSN
-176 DNNTNKNI
+176 T
-184 LKNNESNN
+184 NN
-192 NNIFSNKLRNSSNNN
+192 NNNNKSILKHDDNNNKLINSSNNK
-207 TQQKEKEKESNSL
+207 TSQKDKDNI
-220 FDNIKIDIS
+220 FDNIKIDINI
-229 LSSKEKEKE
+229 SSSPHE
-238 KISYKNNNTI
+238 KIENNKN
-248 NTLMKSNKSKKSKS
+248 MKSNKVKDSFELPKSKTT
-262 KNKNNIN
+262 NNLN
-269 NNINNINPINNISS
+269 NNISS
-283 LLYEP
+283 LLYDP
-288 DVLNINRIK
+288 DNLNI
-297 NTNTN
+297 
-302 LFNENTSSDDFSR
+302 FNENNFNNNIDDISR
-315 NDILFQYIDN
+315 NDLLFQYIDN
-325 TSNKRNI
+325 TSSKRNI
-332 LPDSDFLL
+332 LPDTDFLL

-345 NPSFKRKINLTPE
+345 NPTFKRKINLTPE

-378 SSNLLAVALGPE
+378 ASNILAVALGPE

-405 SIMKEE
+405 SILQDENDNMNNSIL
-411 NNNTSNSL
+411 NNNI
-419 LNNTN
+419 
-424 NVITSLSWMNNGV
+424 VTSLSWMNNG
-437 GIGIGLPN
+437 IGIGVGLPT
-445 GMLELWDVNKAT
+445 GVLEIWDVNKKV

-477 IVTTGSKDKVIK
+477 IVSTGSKDKLIK
-489 NFDVRIQES
+489 NFDVRIQDS

-526 NDNSA
+526 NDNTA
-531 YIWDVRKLNN
+531 YIWDIRKLNN
-541 KLINISNLNELNN
+541 KLLNISNLNEVNTC
-554 SNNSIKPL
+554 IKPL
-562 YVNNFHTAAVKA
+562 LVNNYHTAAVKA
-574 LAWCPWQRHVL
+574 MSWCPWQRHVL

-599 NCDNNK
+599 NCDNKK
-605 IVKNVDTGSQVC
+605 IIKNVDTGSQVC
-617 SLVWN
+617 SIVWN

-667 DENYICSG
+667 DENYVCSG

-688 GIQEAQNEEDPL
+688 EIQEAQNEEDPL
-700 LSNVII
+700 LSNVVI